1 MALVFE
7 TKLSHAWVSLAFSN
21 VGKTLFNRQ
30 TVYRKKNR
38 SRHSHY
44 WGIKTAKNGMDA
56 YKTTIWFIDTS
67 YKLNGWG
74 FLSCQNACLINWLYE
89 LSLTY
94 HCSCHNSCPWPPK
107 AYATDSPYGCDGGAI
122 ACSPPPATKYSVGS
136 SLNWRLKN
144 NITFPFRALGPP
156 STCNTITDK

>member
-67 YKLNGWG
+67 YKLNGLG

-107 AYATDSPYGCDGGAI
+107 ANATDSLWLWWGRH
-122 ACSPPPATKYSVGS
+122 SLLTATQYSVGS
-136 SLNWRLKN
+136 SLNWRLNN
-144 NITFPFRALGPP
+144 NITFSFRTLGSP
-156 STCNTITDK
+156 STCDNVTVATL